1 MTLHGVVYPT
11 ANAYIHDETGAEV
24 ARIASGVFGG
34 VVGGPVNRT
43 ILDSQP
49 LTNFDSRHGASHFA
63 FFRDEYPFDTEYT
76 RYFVGVVVDNFMTEG
91 PDSTS
96 ASSFMIMGNGAA
108 QATAN
113 IEVSM
118 TPESAA
124 AWMETE
130 QYSKLKALLT
140 SLQYAE

>member
-1 MTLHGVVYPT
+1 M
-11 ANAYIHDETGAEV
+11 
-24 ARIASGVFGG
+24 
-34 VVGGPVNRT
+34 
-43 ILDSQP
+43 
-49 LTNFDSRHGASHFA
+49 
-63 FFRDEYPFDTEYT
+63 
-76 RYFVGVVVDNFMTEG
+76 GVVVDNFMTEG